1 MREFCESLTQRVIPF
16 IIYVRLTMFLTFR
29 CIFSLHA
36 ALVLFSLSLSLSLSI
51 YVTTDMNVNARAAN
65 AYLIRI
71 RTRKKERTPRICI

>member
-1 MREFCESLTQRVIPF
+1 MCEFCESLTQRVIPF

-36 ALVLFSLSLSLSLSI
+36 ALLLFSLSLSI

-65 AYLIRI
+65 AYLIAI
-71 RTRKKERTPRICI
+71 RTRKKERTPRIWL